1 MSTLKEKTAKGLGW
15 GFVDNFLGAGIT
27 AVVSIILA
35 RIVSPEEFG
44 RIGMIAI
51 FTALGNTLMD
61 SGFSG
66 ALIRKQEVTEK
77 DLSTVFY
84 TNLIIGAA
92 IYAILYF
99 TAPLI
104 ASYLNEEILQPLVR
118 VMGLSVII
126 LSFTQVQKVNFIRKI
141 DFRTQAI
148 ISLAASLAS
157 GAISIWMALKG
168 WGVWSLAAQ
177 QLTKQGTTSILLWVF
192 SKWKPSLT
200 FSFSSFG
207 EMFSFGS
214 KLLACSLISVIWNE
228 IYSFAI
234 GKLYNPLSV
243 GYFARAEKFKSMV
256 TSNIGQVVQR
266 VGYPVM
272 STIQNDPV
280 RQVRVYRKIVRLTIL
295 LTGTLVMGLLGCA
308 DAMIEVLIGTKW
320 LPAGEYLRIL
330 GLSGIFLPLIL
341 GSVNVFNANGKSS
354 VTLTLEIIKTLLAA
368 IPVTLGII
376 YNIKVMLWG
385 MVGVSVVSYM
395 VHAAFV
401 SKEIPY
407 TLWMQV
413 KDIAPY
419 IIIASIM
426 GLIVNYVGSLVQG
439 SALLVLA
446 VQLATGFA
454 ISVASYEFVYK
465 SEEYR
470 DVRDQALKILRIKR

>member
-15 GFVDNFLGAGIT
+15 GFLDNFLGAGIT
-27 AVVSIILA
+27 AVVSILLA
-35 RIVSPEEFG
+35 RIVPPQEFG
-44 RIGMIAI
+44 LIGMIAI

-66 ALIRKQEVTEK
+66 ALIRKQDVTDK

-92 IYAILYF
+92 MYAILYWS
-99 TAPLI
+99 APYI
-104 ASYLNEEILQPLVR
+104 AVYLNEEILTPLVR

-157 GAISIWMALKG
+157 GVISIWMALKG

-177 QLTKQGTTSILLWVF
+177 QLVKQGATSILLWVF

-200 FSFSSFG
+200 FSFSSFR
-207 EMFSFGS
+207 EMFNFGS

-234 GKLYNPLSV
+234 GKLYNPLAV

-272 STIQNDPV
+272 STIQDDPE

-295 LTGTLVMGLLGCA
+295 LTGTLVMGLIGCA
-308 DAMIEVLIGTKW
+308 DAMIEVLIGTQW
-320 LPAGEYLRIL
+320 LPAVEYLRIL

-368 IPVTLGII
+368 VPVTLGII
-376 YNIKVMLWG
+376 YNINMMLWG
-385 MVGVSVVSYM
+385 MVGVSVLSYL
-395 VHAAFV
+395 VHAWYV

-407 TLWMQV
+407 SLVSQIA
-413 KDIAPY
+413 DIAPFFVCS
-419 IIIASIM
+419 AVM
-426 GLIVNYVGSLVQG
+426 GGVVYVIGNAIDMSP
-439 SALLVLA
+439 LLTLL
-446 VQLATGFA
+446 VQLAAGF
-454 ISVASYEFVYK
+454 VVTVVLYEFMYRA
-465 SEEYR
+465 EEYR
-470 DVRDQALKILRIKR
+470 DIRNHALKVLKLKK

>member
-1 MSTLKEKTAKGLGW
+1 
-15 GFVDNFLGAGIT
+15 
-27 AVVSIILA
+27 
-35 RIVSPEEFG
+35 
-44 RIGMIAI
+44 
-51 FTALGNTLMD
+51 
-61 SGFSG
+61 
-66 ALIRKQEVTEK
+66 
-77 DLSTVFY
+77 
-84 TNLIIGAA
+84 
-92 IYAILYF
+92 
-99 TAPLI
+99 
-104 ASYLNEEILQPLVR
+104 
-118 VMGLSVII
+118 
-126 LSFTQVQKVNFIRKI
+126 
-141 DFRTQAI
+141 
-148 ISLAASLAS
+148 
-157 GAISIWMALKG
+157 
-168 WGVWSLAAQ
+168 
-177 QLTKQGTTSILLWVF
+177 
-192 SKWKPSLT
+192 
-200 FSFSSFG
+200 
-207 EMFSFGS
+207 
-214 KLLACSLISVIWNE
+214 
-228 IYSFAI
+228 
-234 GKLYNPLSV
+234 
-243 GYFARAEKFKSMV
+243 AEKFKSMV

-272 STIQNDPV
+272 STIQDDPV

-320 LPAGEYLRIL
+320 LPAGEYLRVL

-413 KDIAPY
+413 KDISPY

-454 ISVASYEFVYK
+454 ITVASYEFVYK